1 MLYKLVRIKVYCY
14 YFYRVTKCC
23 IKDTNCC
30 NIYTDLIITLGGTMF
45 KNTKLAL
52 SAATALLA
60 LTGLAVAPQ
69 ASADDM
75 AELKARIAN
84 LEKQEAE
91 RESMGGGNMV
101 SFRGGYARNND
112 PRFGNILTD
121 FDANG
126 GNSDNGKSDGWY
138 VGASLDLLL
147 SDDLFGVEDS
157 IEVLGEIMFEYK
169 EFDNTNLNTRPL
181 PALAGSPNDVIQ
193 GSVKVNQFTLTASPK
208 VKFMKGS
215 KFRPWIIPV
224 GLAIHVISPP
234 SDGVTVLEPGM
245 HFAAGAD
252 YNVWKNIYLGADVR
266 YNLAFGD
273 LDGVDL
279 NGFTTGAYVGFGF

>member
-1 MLYKLVRIKVYCY
+1 
-14 YFYRVTKCC
+14 
-23 IKDTNCC
+23 
-30 NIYTDLIITLGGTMF
+30 MF
-45 KNTKLAL
+45 KKPKLDL

-60 LTGLAVAPQ
+60 LSSLAVAPQ

-75 AELKARIAN
+75 ASLQARISK
-84 LEKQEAE
+84 LEKQETE
-91 RESMGGGNMV
+91 IQTMGGGNMIY
-101 SFRGGYARNND
+101 FRGGYARNNND
-112 PRFGNILTD
+112 RFGDILTD
-121 FDANG
+121 SAGHASVSNG
-126 GNSDNGKSDGWY
+126 EKDGWY
-138 VGASLDLLL
+138 AGAGFDLLL
-147 SDDLFGVEDS
+147 SNDFFGFEDS

-169 EFDNTNLNTRPL
+169 EFDRKNLDIRAL
-181 PALAGSPNDVIQ
+181 PALANVLPNIKLNTH
-193 GSVKVNQFTLTASPK
+193 GSVKVSQFTLTASPK
-208 VKFMKGS
+208 VKFMRGS

-252 YNVWKNIYLGADVR
+252 YNVWHNIFVGADAR
-266 YNLAFGD
+266 YNLTFGD

>member
-1 MLYKLVRIKVYCY
+1 
-14 YFYRVTKCC
+14 
-23 IKDTNCC
+23 
-30 NIYTDLIITLGGTMF
+30 MF
-45 KNTKLAL
+45 KTSKLAR

-60 LTGLAVAPQ
+60 VAGLAVAPQ

-75 AELKARIAN
+75 ANLKARIAK
-84 LEKQEAE
+84 LEKAEAE
-91 RESMGGGNMV
+91 KATRDGGNMV
-101 SFRGGYARNND
+101 SFRGGYARNNND
-112 PRFGNILTD
+112 RFGDILTD
-121 FDANG
+121 TSGIAGSNG
-126 GNSDNGKSDGWY
+126 EKDGWY
-138 VGASLDLLL
+138 VGASLDLVL
-147 SDDLFGVEDS
+147 SDDLFGFEDS

-169 EFDNTNLNTRPL
+169 EFDKQSYHAATPL
-181 PALAGSPNDVIQ
+181 PTVVSTVLTGDHPSLANTA
-193 GSVKVNQFTLTASPK
+193 GSVKVSQFTLTASPK

-252 YNVWKNIYLGADVR
+252 YNVWNNIYVGADIR
-266 YNLAFGD
+266 YNLVFGD
-273 LDGVDL
+273 LDGVDM

>member
-1 MLYKLVRIKVYCY
+1 
-14 YFYRVTKCC
+14 
-23 IKDTNCC
+23 
-30 NIYTDLIITLGGTMF
+30 MF
-45 KNTKLAL
+45 KNTKIAL

-75 AELKARIAN
+75 AQLQARIAN
-84 LEKQEAE
+84 LEKQESE
-91 RESMGGGNMV
+91 RQTMGGGNMV
-101 SFRGGYARNND
+101 YFRGGYARQNND
-112 PRFGNILTD
+112 RFGDILTD
-121 FDANG
+121 TTGIAGQVNG
-126 GNSDNGKSDGWY
+126 EKDGWY
-138 VGASLDLLL
+138 VGAGLDLVLT
-147 SDDLFGVEDS
+147 DDFWGFEDS

-169 EFDNTNLNTRPL
+169 EFDNTNLDIAALPTVLNTVVT
-181 PALAGSPNDVIQ
+181 GIHPNP
-193 GSVKVNQFTLTASPK
+193 GPSSVKVNMFTLTASPK
-208 VKFMKGS
+208 IKFMRGS

-252 YNVWKNIYLGADVR
+252 YNVWKNIFVGADVR
-266 YNLAFGD
+266 YNLTFGD